1 MSQDSSE
8 HPLPES
14 SQHLRSLLKQRG
26 WSQNELS
33 KRSNIDKGTVSRL
46 VNGRSLTHENV
57 QRLAGAFEL
66 SPQALLQEGPW
77 PSAAATHEVPCDETH
92 EVPCDETHELVG
104 VAQWEQPRAP
114 DVKKTLRADRVS
126 QAEQIAQLKARITK
140 LERDLKL
147 LDNHCSRTEDQNR
160 DFCRQLF
167 AYEQDIAALT
177 IQRDQA
183 IAERDQAQACLRAV
197 QQQTQEDQ
205 VTSRVADMAFA
216 ALGGA
221 ATGAGVTGVQC
232 KKKMDRLEKENNYW
246 KAHAAFL
253 QRELEEQ
260 RRCSG
265 ALAQQGAQPP
275 APAPSEPSASLAS
288 QGGEPTEPKP
298 LALKPFQLDVSD
310 FQRQLAQILAASS
323 LPVKG
328 ASAPSEGGG

>member
-1 MSQDSSE
+1 
-8 HPLPES
+8 
-14 SQHLRSLLKQRG
+14 
-26 WSQNELS
+26 
-33 KRSNIDKGTVSRL
+33 
-46 VNGRSLTHENV
+46 
-57 QRLAGAFEL
+57 LAGAFEL

-77 PSAAATHEVPCDETH
+77 PSPAATHEVPCDETY

-104 VAQWEQPRAP
+104 VAQWEPRAP
-114 DVKKTLRADRVS
+114 EVKKTLRADRVS
-126 QAEQIAQLKARITK
+126 QAEQIAQLRARITR
-140 LERDLKL
+140 LERELKL
-147 LDNHCSRTEDQNR
+147 LDDHCHRTENQNL

-183 IAERDQAQACLRAV
+183 TAERDQAQACLRAV

-221 ATGAGVTGVQC
+221 ATGAGVTGVLC
-232 KKKMDRLEKENNYW
+232 KKKMDQLEKENNYW

-265 ALAQQGAQPP
+265 APAQQGAQL
-275 APAPSEPSASLAS
+275 PAPSEPSASLAS

-310 FQRQLAQILAASS
+310 FQKQLAQLLGSS
-323 LPVKG
+323 PLPVKG